1 MDDAKCLSQSF
12 QYFDHKLDDS
22 TLQVLDLKIFFR
34 LQALRLHTQ
43 HIAFVAFES
52 FHPWCKT
59 SGFQTFGVSMACLE
73 NCGQEPS
80 GPVVGIS
87 MNFTSEGIV
96 MLNTWPG
103 MP

>member
-22 TLQVLDLKIFFR
+22 KLQVLDLKIFFR

-59 SGFQTFGVSMACLE
+59 SGFQWHVLK
-73 NCGQEPS
+73 
-80 GPVVGIS
+80 
-87 MNFTSEGIV
+87 IV
-96 MLNTWPG
+96 DRSLQDLWLG
-103 MP
+103 SQ